1 MKLEIN
7 HRKETGKNKTWRL
20 NMLLKY
26 QFVNDEI
33 KDDFT
38 IYLETNEKGKTT
50 VQNLCD
56 ARKEVVRGKFIVI

>member
-1 MKLEIN
+1 MKFEIN

-33 KDDFT
+33 KDHFT
-38 IYLETNEKGKTT
+38 IYLETNEKGKITF
-50 VQNLCD
+50 QNLCD
-56 ARKEVVRGKFIVI
+56 ARKEVLVI

>member
-1 MKLEIN
+1 
-7 HRKETGKNKTWRL
+7 
-20 NMLLKY
+20 MLLKY

>member
-1 MKLEIN
+1 MFFNHNGMKLEIN

-38 IYLETNEKGKTT
+38 IGHL
-50 VQNLCD
+50 
-56 ARKEVVRGKFIVI
+56 F